1 MNTATSDKH
10 APEAEQVNRPR
21 AAKLLRVLAIP
32 IIVFWVLVAVIT
44 NVFVPSL
51 DDTTAAN
58 AGPLVG
64 RDAPSSQAAVLQG
77 NEFKE
82 SNFTSVAAVLLETK
96 GRKLGEEDHR
106 YYNELTR
113 RLLQDT
119 KHVQSVQDLWGKPVT
134 MSGSQSAD
142 AEAATLTVRPTGD
155 LGSAPANESVD
166 AIRKIVAKL
175 PRPSGLNAY
184 VTGPGPLAADTLKA
198 ADKSLVKLTIV
209 TIILISVMLLIA
221 YRSIT
226 RAIIPLFGILTI
238 LAVARG
244 VVSFLVMHHVIGIS
258 SFASSMLVS
267 LVLGATTD
275 YAIFFIGRYQEARQ
289 SGQDRES
296 SYYTSVANVPHVILG
311 SGLAISGATLC
322 LTLTHLDYFR
332 TLGPPCAVSMV
343 VAVVAA
349 LTLGP
354 AMLTVGSKI
363 GWLQPRKPRARP
375 IWRQIGTLMAR
386 WPAPMIAVAAL
397 IIPICILGLTTYK
410 VSYNDR
416 DFAPASVE
424 SSAGYAAADK
434 HFPKSWLSNDVV
446 YLQSNHDMRN
456 TTEMISMDRIAKSIL
471 RVPGVA
477 MVQSV
482 TRPNGRPIEHAS
494 LPYAL
499 GSLGTK
505 IGENIGFLRD
515 RIADID
521 TLAAK
526 TGNVIESTAR
536 LEDITRQLSVG
547 THISRESAERL
558 KSLSEEARDHLADYD
573 DFSRPLRSYFYW
585 DQHCFDIPIC
595 GALRSLLESI
605 DSVDELTDELGNEV
619 HGLVIIDMVTPQ
631 IITQIQAVAT
641 NLKSIQSLTLTLQST
656 LHALIPQLD
665 VFIHPLVDLGQ
676 AFDNAKNDDFFFL
689 PPDALSTPDFK
700 VGMNFFMTPDGKGAR
715 IVIYHVGEAQ
725 SPEGI
730 KQIQAV
736 AAAAQES
743 VKGTSLSNAKIY
755 IAGASSNYRDVE
767 DYSANDIIIM
777 MLATFALVFLIV
789 LLITRALIGAIVVL
803 ITVILSF
810 AGGYGLSVF
819 IWETL
824 LHTQLHWLT
833 LPIAFI
839 VLVAVG
845 CDYNLL
851 LLSRYRQE
859 IGAGVKTGLIRTMGS
874 SGNVVITASFVFA
887 ITMLAL
893 LSSDVINIGQ
903 AGSTICIGLLPTYAS
918 LGVYAAVLLAL
929 CRVGQGVGLGGEWG
943 GAVLLATENAPLG
956 KHAWFGM
963 FPNWAHP
970 WGCSSPSP
978 PSW

>member
-1 MNTATSDKH
+1 MTTVVANQPPKD
-10 APEAEQVNRPR
+10 AEQVKRPR

-32 IIVFWVLVAVIT
+32 IIVFWVLVAVAL

-51 DDTTAAN
+51 DDATSEN

-64 RDAPSSQAAVLQG
+64 RDAPSSQAAVLTG

-82 SNFTSVAAVLLETK
+82 SSYTSVAAVLLETK
-96 GRKLGEEDHR
+96 GRKLNEGDHD
-106 YYNELTR
+106 YYNELVR
-113 RLLQDT
+113 RLLHD
-119 KHVQSVQDLWGKPVT
+119 KEHVQSVQDLWGKPVT

-155 LGSAPANESVD
+155 LGSAPANESID
-166 AIRKIVAKL
+166 AIRKIVEKL
-175 PRPSGLNAY
+175 QRPSGLNAY
-184 VTGPGPLAADTLKA
+184 VTGPAPLASDTLKA

-209 TIILISVMLLIA
+209 TIILIIVMLLIA

-226 RAIIPLFGILTI
+226 RAIIPLFGILII

-244 VVSFLVMHHVIGIS
+244 VVSLLVMHHVIGIS
-258 SFASSMLVS
+258 SFASNMLVS

-289 SGQDRES
+289 SGESRES
-296 SYYTSVANVPHVILG
+296 SYYISVANVPHVILG
-311 SGLAISGATLC
+311 SGLAITGATLC

-363 GWLQPRKPRARP
+363 GWLQPRKPRANP
-375 IWRQIGTLMAR
+375 VWRQVGTVMAR
-386 WPAPMIAVAAL
+386 WPLPLIATAAL
-397 IIPICILGLTTYK
+397 IIPICMLGLANYK

-416 DFAPASVE
+416 DFAPARVE

-434 HFPKSWLSNDVV
+434 HFPKSWLSNDIV
-446 YLQSNHDMRN
+446 YVKSNHDMRN
-456 TTEMISMDRIAKSIL
+456 TTDMISLDRIAKGII

-477 MVQSV
+477 LVQSV

-505 IGENIGFLRD
+505 IGENIGLLRD

-521 TLAAK
+521 TLAAR
-526 TGNVIESTAR
+526 TGSVIESTER

-547 THISRESAERL
+547 THISRESAEQL
-558 KSLSEEARDHLADYD
+558 KVLSEQARDHLADYE
-573 DFSRPLRSYFYW
+573 DFFRPLRNYFHW
-585 DQHCFDIPIC
+585 EQHCFDIPIC
-595 GALRSLLESI
+595 WAFRSLLESV
-605 DSVDELTDELGNEV
+605 DSLDGLTDELGNEV
-619 HGLVIIDMVTPQ
+619 HGIQIIDTVTPQ

-641 NLKSIQSLTLTLQST
+641 NLKQIQSLTYTLQST

-665 VFIHPLVDLGQ
+665 VFIHPLVDLAQ

-689 PPDALSTPDFK
+689 PPDALNTPDFK
-700 VGMNFFMTPDGKGAR
+700 VGMDFFMTPDGKGAR

-736 AAAAQES
+736 AAAGQES
-743 VKGTSLSNAKIY
+743 VKGTSLSNAKIAV
-755 IAGASSNYRDVE
+755 AGAASNYRDVQ

-789 LLITRALIGAIVVL
+789 LLITRALVGAIVVL
-803 ITVILSF
+803 FTVILSF
-810 AGGYGLSVF
+810 AGAYGLSVF

-874 SGNVVITASFVFA
+874 SGNVVITAGVVFA

-903 AGSTICIGLLPTYAS
+903 AGSTICIGLLFDLFIVRLFLVMPLARL
-918 LGVYAAVLLAL
+918 LG
-929 CRVGQGVGLGGEWG
+929 R
-943 GAVLLATENAPLG
+943 
-956 KHAWFGM
+956 WFWW
-963 FPNWAHP
+963 PQRI
-970 WGCSSPSP
+970 
-978 PSW
+978 

>member
-1 MNTATSDKH
+1 MHGDRSMTTVVANQPPKD
-10 APEAEQVNRPR
+10 AEQVKRPR

-32 IIVFWVLVAVIT
+32 IIVFWVLVAVAL

-51 DDTTAAN
+51 DDATSEN

-64 RDAPSSQAAVLQG
+64 RDAPSSQAAVLTG

-82 SNFTSVAAVLLETK
+82 SSYTSVAAVLLETK
-96 GRKLGEEDHR
+96 GRKLNEGDHD
-106 YYNELTR
+106 YYNELVR
-113 RLLQDT
+113 RLLHD
-119 KHVQSVQDLWGKPVT
+119 KEHVQSVQDLWGKPVT

-155 LGSAPANESVD
+155 LGSAPANESID
-166 AIRKIVAKL
+166 AIRKIVEKL
-175 PRPSGLNAY
+175 QRPSGLNAY
-184 VTGPGPLAADTLKA
+184 VTGPAPLASDTLKA

-209 TIILISVMLLIA
+209 TIILIIVMLLIA

-226 RAIIPLFGILTI
+226 RAIIPLFGILII

-244 VVSFLVMHHVIGIS
+244 VVSLLVMHHVIGIS
-258 SFASSMLVS
+258 SFASNMLVS

-289 SGQDRES
+289 SGESRES
-296 SYYTSVANVPHVILG
+296 SYYISVANVPHVILG
-311 SGLAISGATLC
+311 SGLAITGATLC

-363 GWLQPRKPRARP
+363 GWLQPRKPRANP
-375 IWRQIGTLMAR
+375 VWRQVGTVMAR
-386 WPAPMIAVAAL
+386 WPLPLIATAAL
-397 IIPICILGLTTYK
+397 IIPICMLGLANYK

-416 DFAPASVE
+416 DFAPARVE

-434 HFPKSWLSNDVV
+434 HFPKSWLSNDIV
-446 YLQSNHDMRN
+446 YVKSNHDMRN
-456 TTEMISMDRIAKSIL
+456 TTDMISLDRIAKGII

-477 MVQSV
+477 LVQSV

-505 IGENIGFLRD
+505 IGENIGLLRD

-521 TLAAK
+521 TLAAR
-526 TGNVIESTAR
+526 TGSVIESTER

-547 THISRESAERL
+547 THISRESAEQL
-558 KSLSEEARDHLADYD
+558 KVLSEQARDHLADYE
-573 DFSRPLRSYFYW
+573 DFFRPLRNYFHW
-585 DQHCFDIPIC
+585 EQHCFDIPIC
-595 GALRSLLESI
+595 WAFRSLLESV
-605 DSVDELTDELGNEV
+605 DSLDGLTDELGNEV
-619 HGLVIIDMVTPQ
+619 HGIQIIDTVTPQ

-641 NLKSIQSLTLTLQST
+641 NLKQIQSLTYTLQST

-665 VFIHPLVDLGQ
+665 VFIHPLVDLAQ

-689 PPDALSTPDFK
+689 PPDALNTPDFK
-700 VGMNFFMTPDGKGAR
+700 VGMDFFMTPDGKGAR

-736 AAAAQES
+736 AAAGQES
-743 VKGTSLSNAKIY
+743 VKGTSLSNAKIAV
-755 IAGASSNYRDVE
+755 AGAASNYRDVQ

-789 LLITRALIGAIVVL
+789 LLITRALVGAIVVL
-803 ITVILSF
+803 FTVILSF
-810 AGGYGLSVF
+810 AGAYGLSVF

-874 SGNVVITASFVFA
+874 SGNVVITAGVVFA

-903 AGSTICIGLLPTYAS
+903 AGSTICIGLLFDLFIVRLFLVMPLARL
-918 LGVYAAVLLAL
+918 LG
-929 CRVGQGVGLGGEWG
+929 R
-943 GAVLLATENAPLG
+943 
-956 KHAWFGM
+956 WFWW
-963 FPNWAHP
+963 PQRI
-970 WGCSSPSP
+970 
-978 PSW
+978 